1 MAKEAKRR
9 PNRSSKT
16 SGAKATKRGG
26 TKQKRAAKAKK
37 RSGSITRSKIKGT
50 AKKAAKAAAVAAGL
64 AAVGTVLTELR
75 RREEHASGGPG
86 DVEEKP
92 LTGC

>member
-1 MAKEAKRR
+1 MAKQAKRKLK
-9 PNRSSKT
+9 NSSKK
-16 SGAKATKRGG
+16 SGAKVRGG
-26 TKQKRAAKAKK
+26 TKQKKAAKAKK

-75 RREEHASGGPG
+75 RDEKQASGIPD

-92 LTGC
+92 